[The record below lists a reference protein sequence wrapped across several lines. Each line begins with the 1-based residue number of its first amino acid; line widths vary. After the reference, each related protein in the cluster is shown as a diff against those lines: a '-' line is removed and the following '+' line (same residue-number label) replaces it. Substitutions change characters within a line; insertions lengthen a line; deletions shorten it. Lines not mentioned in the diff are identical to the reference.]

1 MESLQDQFPIEALA
15 AALQVSCSG
24 FMGHRRKPQRPRRRQ
39 DAQLCVL
46 IKESF
51 AQSRQTYGSPR
62 IQRDLREQ
70 GHSCGKNRLNRL
82 MRSGGLRARQKRR
95 FRPRTTDSTHSH
107 PIAPNWLAK
116 VPTPDRP
123 GQVWQSDFT
132 YVPTR
137 EGFLYLAFTLDAVS
151 RRCVAHHCRADMTA
165 ELVITTFDRAAA
177 AVPPPPGL
185 IHHSDRG
192 SQYAAD
198 AFQRRIQPWRVTPS
212 MSRRGNPYDNALAES
227 FVATLKTECF
237 DHLIPATR
245 DQARLM
251 IFDYIEV
258 FYNRRRRH
266 SSLGYLS
273 PLHFEQHFKAAM
285 FPPNPHPSTLT

>member
-1 MESLQDQFPIEALA
+1 MDSLQAQFPIQALA
-15 AALQVSCSG
+15 RALGVSVSG
-24 FMGHRRKPQRPRRRQ
+24 FAGHRQKPARPRRRH
-39 DAQLCVL
+39 DAQLCTA

-70 GHSCGKNRLNRL
+70 GHYCGKNRINRL
-82 MRSGGLRARQKRR
+82 LRFCGLRARQKRR
-95 FRPRTTDSTHSH
+95 FRPRTTDSNHPH

-132 YVPTR
+132 YVPTQ
-137 EGFLYLAFTLDAVS
+137 EGFLYFAFTLDAVS
-151 RRCVAHHCRADMTA
+151 RRCVGYHCRADMA
-165 ELVITTFDRAAA
+165 ADLVINTFDRATAA
-177 AVPPPPGL
+177 APPSPGL

-192 SQYAAD
+192 SQYASSS
-198 AFQRRIQPWRVTPS
+198 FQRRLKPWRITAS
-212 MSRRGNPYDNALAES
+212 MSRTANPYDNALAES

-237 DHLIPATR
+237 DHQPPATR
-245 DQARLM
+245 QEASLM
-251 IFDYIEV
+251 IFDYIES

-266 SSLGYLS
+266 SSLDYLS
-273 PLHFEQHFKAAM
+273 PLQFEHRFSHSSSPK
-285 FPPNPHPSTLT
+285 NHSL